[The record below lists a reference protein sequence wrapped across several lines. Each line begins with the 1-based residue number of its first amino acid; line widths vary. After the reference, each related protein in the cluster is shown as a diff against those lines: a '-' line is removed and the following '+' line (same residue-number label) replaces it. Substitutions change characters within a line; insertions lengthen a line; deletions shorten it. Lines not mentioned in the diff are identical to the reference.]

1 MGSDRIT
8 ELEIQVSHQAQTIEE
23 LSDEI
28 HRQGLII
35 ARLENRLNALIQ
47 HFRDGDE
54 SGAAPD
60 ANVKPPHW

>member
-47 HFRDGDE
+47 HFRDSDE
-54 SGAAPD
+54 PGAAPD

>member
-1 MGSDRIT
+1 MGSGRVT
-8 ELEIQVSHQAQTIEE
+8 ELEIQVSHHAQTIEE

-47 HFRDGDE
+47 HLRDGDDP
-54 SGAAPD
+54 GAAPD